1 MYGALWRALPG
12 PAWVRALT
20 LVVLAAAVVLAC
32 FEWLFPVVAERMPF
46 NDPNVQTGTDGALPA
61 APRTGGAAEPP
72 EVLA

>member
-32 FEWLFPVVAERMPF
+32 FEWLFPVVAEHMPF
-46 NDPNVQTGTDGALPA
+46 NDPNVQTGTTGALPVTPA
-61 APRTGGAAEPP
+61 AHTAAELP
-72 EVLA
+72 EVPA